1 MKYVV
6 LVSHGTFAP
15 GLHNTLGMLA
25 GSGRKDILDTSLLDG
40 MSISTFEKNFI
51 ELIKDIEINDKI
63 VLLADIIGGSPMTT
77 ALNVLANNGLLKN
90 TMAFGGM
97 NLSMALTAVLEDVS
111 DSESLKKIIMSEA
124 HESVAEFH
132 LEISDEEEEI

>member
-25 GSGRKDILDTSLLDG
+25 GSERKDILVTSLLDG

-51 ELIKDIEINDKI
+51 ELIKDIAINDNI

-77 ALNVLANNGLLKN
+77 ALKVLENKGLLKN

-97 NLSMALTAVLEDVS
+97 NLSMALTAVLEDGS
-111 DSESLKKIIMSEA
+111 DSESLKSIIMSEA
-124 HESVAEFH
+124 HESVAEFQ
-132 LEISDEEEEI
+132 LEILDDEEI